1 MSEETVYADLKFQ
14 DSEKKENINNF
25 DRCGAKE
32 PTAPPHLQ
40 HKSILILTL
49 LCLLL
54 FVGLGVLGGM
64 FFTTLKR
71 EMVKLSKLQNTKEE
85 LQQNLSV
92 QLMHNINSS
101 KKVRSLSITLQKIST
116 ELCRKLYQKEPA
128 HKCKPCPKTSM
139 WYKDSCYSLLDGYE
153 NWQNG
158 ELLCSSQNASLLTI
172 KNRSALEFVKS
183 ENLYNYWLGLS
194 PRKEYINNVKV
205 GDNIFSSVWSERS
218 TSDLKKMYCGYIN
231 GMYVYYDY
239 CTQRK
244 LVMCEKAA
252 DKVKIESVLSKI
264 PGETI

>member
-25 DRCGAKE
+25 DRCGAK
-32 PTAPPHLQ
+32 APPHLQ

-172 KNRSALEFVKS
+172 KNRSALVRFHV
-183 ENLYNYWLGLS
+183 
-194 PRKEYINNVKV
+194 
-205 GDNIFSSVWSERS
+205 SSCEKGGHFGHFLLCIYSKIYSLSERS